1 MDADR
6 FLGLEI
12 NRDRQ
17 KKELTVTQPQFISAL
32 LKKFRMESCSPKLI
46 PADPHTQLS
55 ANMSPKTEKEIDDMK
70 KVPYREA
77 VGSLLYLATTT
88 RPDIAFPL
96 GQVSQFCQNQ
106 GYGHWNAV
114 KRIISYLSGTPNHG
128 LQFKEGSCRDVI
140 GYIDAD
146 FARDVDNRKSTTG
159 YIFRWRVN
167 VKVVRP
173 S

>member
-32 LKKFRMESCSPKLI
+32 LKKLRMESCNPKLI

-70 KVPYREA
+70 KVPYRKA

-88 RPDIAFPL
+88 RPDIAF
-96 GQVSQFCQNQ
+96 
-106 GYGHWNAV
+106 A
-114 KRIISYLSGTPNHG
+114 
-128 LQFKEGSCRDVI
+128 
-140 GYIDAD
+140 
-146 FARDVDNRKSTTG
+146 
-159 YIFRWRVN
+159 
-167 VKVVRP
+167 
-173 S
+173 